1 VGDLDREGSP
11 VTRRGKQEAIHE
23 SSPNGPTPIP
33 PKALVRRGDVLGR
46 RRFEP
51 LWPTTRSAV
60 LTRAIKI
67 LLVAVAYYVAGRLGL
82 QLSLVKENVTPLWPP
97 TGIAL
102 VAFLILG
109 PEIWPGVALGA
120 LAVNLP
126 ISTSLWAAGA
136 TAAGNTLAPFVAAK
150 LLGRVGFRKE
160 LDRLRDAIAIVFLGA
175 LLAMLISA
183 TVGTGILVLSGAIP
197 PGEFLPA
204 WAVWWAGDAMG
215 VLVVAPFLLSLF
227 LTRDRSKASWGR
239 RAEAIG
245 LFIALTLISLGIT
258 QAGLRLFIVFPVL
271 GWAAW
276 RFEQRGAAPAALII
290 AGCATWAAAHGWGP
304 FEGSTLL
311 GKMLTLQAFNAAV
324 AFSSFFFAAMVTE
337 RVRAREALEMAA
349 ADLEQRVIDR
359 TSALAA
365 ANERLSSDEGA
376 LRTSLELFRATD
388 EQRRLLLARVV
399 TAQEEERARI
409 AVDVHDDSI
418 QIMSAVELQIATLLR
433 TRTDQQRQADLR
445 KLQDTV
451 RSAIGRLRNL
461 MFELRPR
468 VLDEEGLAPALR
480 VYLRVLR
487 DQTGIQA
494 TLEDHLAEDPPSE
507 TRVTLYR
514 IAQEALT
521 NVRKHSRAS
530 RASVSLHPREGGVL
544 ARIEDDG
551 IGFDVGSVNGGRPGH
566 VGLVAMRERA
576 EMGGG
581 TFRIESEPGRTMVEY
596 WLPERVD
603 PKAPRS
609 LIDQVATIPPE
620 TKPSEGG
627 SSSPKLVF
635 PEVTGGRTEDTDAA
649 SEAWSWGLWR
659 GRAISALPDR
669 QGRGSNFGLHNRD
682 LPTLWALDQLASRVA
697 HLGEPVQWKDFNHS
711 LRARAQIAGEW
722 LRARDRA
729 RPHTLRAATGF
740 PKPGPKASL
749 SEDRFIMANVAHR
762 ASSREGPFQVLGLAS
777 FVGAERIA
785 PTEQGLRLLGRL
797 LDAGL
802 SNELPHGPEVLWPWW
817 SYLEEAAPA
826 ERRAWAGVLRELRTG
841 PTRVEL
847 ISRFPEWPG
856 TTAETNCMGFVS
868 RSREWGLV
876 QPRLLDGRYLLTAL
890 GVALIEQE
898 EARRPARSEGN
909 RAERGVDHRRVL
921 RKR

>member
-1 VGDLDREGSP
+1 M
-11 VTRRGKQEAIHE
+11 
-23 SSPNGPTPIP
+23 
-33 PKALVRRGDVLGR
+33 
-46 RRFEP
+46 
-51 LWPTTRSAV
+51 

-109 PEIWPGVALGA
+109 PKIWPGVALGA

-136 TAAGNTLAPFVAAK
+136 TAAGNTLAPFVASK
-150 LLGRVGFRKE
+150 LLGRAGFRKE

-183 TVGTGILVLSGAIP
+183 TVGTGILVLSRAIP

-227 LTRDRSKASWGR
+227 LPRDRSEASWGR

-245 LFIALTLISLGIT
+245 LFIALILISLGIT

-290 AGCATWAAAHGWGP
+290 TGCATWAAAHGWGP
-304 FEGSTLL
+304 FEGSTLF

-388 EQRRLLLARVV
+388 EQRRRLLSRVV

-433 TRTDQQRQADLR
+433 TGTDQQRQADLR

-507 TRVTLYR
+507 TRVILYR

-521 NVRKHSRAS
+521 NVRKHSGAS
-530 RASVSLHPREGGVL
+530 RASVSLHPRDGGVL

-551 IGFDVGSVNGGRPGH
+551 IGFHVGSVNRGRPGH

-603 PKAPRS
+603 TKAPRS

-620 TKPSEGG
+620 AEPSEGG
-627 SSSPKLVF
+627 SSSPK
-635 PEVTGGRTEDTDAA
+635 P
-649 SEAWSWGLWR
+649 WGLWR
-659 GRAISALPDR
+659 GRAIPALPDR

-697 HLGEPVQWKDFNHS
+697 DLGEPVPWKDFNRS
-711 LRARAQIAGEW
+711 LRAQAQIAGEW
-722 LRARDRA
+722 LRGSDRA

-740 PKPGPKASL
+740 PKSGPKASL

-777 FVGAERIA
+777 FVDGERIA

-802 SNELPHGPEVLWPWW
+802 SDELPHGPEVFWPWW
-817 SYLEEAAPA
+817 SYLDEAAPA

-876 QPRLLDGRYLLTAL
+876 QPKLLDGRYLLTAL

-898 EARRPARSEGN
+898 DARGPARSEGN
-909 RAERGVDHRRVL
+909 RAERGVDRRRVL
-921 RKR
+921 SKR

>member
-1 VGDLDREGSP
+1 LL
-11 VTRRGKQEAIHE
+11 TH
-23 SSPNGPTPIP
+23 
-33 PKALVRRGDVLGR
+33 
-46 RRFEP
+46 
-51 LWPTTRSAV
+51 AV
-60 LTRAIKI
+60 KI

-109 PEIWPGVALGA
+109 PRIWPGVALGA
-120 LAVNLP
+120 FAVNLP

-136 TAAGNTLAPFVAAK
+136 TAVGNTLAPFVAAK
-150 LLGRVGFRKE
+150 LLDRVGFRKE
-160 LDRLRDAIAIVFLGA
+160 LDRLRDAVAIVFLGA
-175 LLAMLISA
+175 LVAMAISA
-183 TVGTGILVLSGAIP
+183 TVGAGVLVISGAIP
-197 PGEFLPA
+197 PGNFLPA
-204 WAVWWAGDAMG
+204 WAVWWTGDAMG

-227 LTRDRSKASWGR
+227 QPRDRSEASWGR

-276 RFEQRGAAPAALII
+276 RFEQRGAAPAALIV

-304 FEGSTLL
+304 FEGNTLF

-324 AFSSFFFAAMVTE
+324 AFSSFVFAAMVTE
-337 RVRAREALEMAA
+337 RVRAREALETAA

-365 ANERLSSDEGA
+365 ANERLSREEGA
-376 LRTSLELFRATD
+376 LRTSLALLQTTD
-388 EQRRLLLARVV
+388 EQRKQLLSRVV

-409 AVDVHDDSI
+409 AADIHDDTI
-418 QIMSAVELQIATLLR
+418 QLMSAVELRIATLLR
-433 TRTDQQRQADLR
+433 SRTHQQRQADLR
-445 KLQDTV
+445 ELQDTV

-461 MFELRPR
+461 LFELRPP
-468 VLDEEGLAPALR
+468 VLDEEGLAPALG

-487 DQTGIQA
+487 DQTGIQTA
-494 TLEDHLAEDPPSE
+494 LEDHLAEDPPSE
-507 TRVTLYR
+507 TRVILYR

-521 NVRKHSRAS
+521 NVRKHSGAS
-530 RASVSLHPREGGVL
+530 RVSVSLHPRDGGVV

-551 IGFDVGSVNGGRPGH
+551 IGFDVASVNGGRPGH

-581 TFRIESEPGRTMVEY
+581 TFRIESEPGRTRVEY
-596 WLPERVD
+596 WLPERVAT
-603 PKAPRS
+603 KTPRS
-609 LIDQVATIPPE
+609 RIDEVASIPPE
-620 TKPSEGG
+620 AA
-627 SSSPKLVF
+627 
-635 PEVTGGRTEDTDAA
+635 EVG
-649 SEAWSWGLWR
+649 SEAWSWGTWR
-659 GRAISALPDR
+659 GKAVAAAPDR
-669 QGRGSNFGLHNRD
+669 PGRGSNFGLHNRD

-697 HLGEPVQWKDFNHS
+697 DLGEPVQWKDFIRS
-711 LRARAQIAGEW
+711 LRAQAQIAGEW
-722 LRARDRA
+722 LRSEDRA
-729 RPHTLRAATGF
+729 RPHNLRAATGF

-749 SEDRFIMANVAHR
+749 SEDRFTMANVAHR
-762 ASSREGPFQVLGLAS
+762 ASSREGPFQVLGLAA
-777 FVGAERIA
+777 FVDGERIA

-802 SNELPHGPEVLWPWW
+802 SDKLPHGPEVFWPWW

-826 ERRAWAGVLRELRTG
+826 ERTAWARVLRGLRTG

-847 ISRFPEWPG
+847 ISGFPEWPG
-856 TTAETNCMGFVS
+856 TTGETNCMGFVS

-876 QPRLLDGRYLLTAL
+876 QPKLLDGRYLLTAL
-890 GVALIEQE
+890 GAALIEQE
-898 EARRPARSEGN
+898 EARGSDRSEEPQ
-909 RAERGVDHRRVL
+909 AVRGGDHRKVL